1 MNVAPRL
8 QRPRKLASI
17 SRCVCAAR
25 SLDSSHHEDLNN
37 REKFM
42 KNITII
48 AIASFILAGCAA
60 KLVSTSPRTVVI
72 SASDVFV
79 QESQDMADKE
89 CAKHGRFARMIG
101 KPSPTSDQFTFDCV
115 N

>member
-1 MNVAPRL
+1 
-8 QRPRKLASI
+8 
-17 SRCVCAAR
+17 
-25 SLDSSHHEDLNN
+25 
-37 REKFM
+37 M
-42 KNITII
+42 KSITII

-72 SASDVFV
+72 SAGDARV
-79 QESQDMADKE
+79 QEAQDMADKE
-89 CAKHGRFARMIG
+89 CTKHGRFARMIG

>member
-1 MNVAPRL
+1 MK
-8 QRPRKLASI
+8 KL
-17 SRCVCAAR
+17 
-25 SLDSSHHEDLNN
+25 
-37 REKFM
+37 M
-42 KNITII
+42 
-48 AIASFILAGCAA
+48 ILAAVTVALSGCAA

-72 SASDVFV
+72 SAGDARV
-79 QESQDMADKE
+79 QEAQDMADKE